1 MLLSCLSVG
10 AGGFAGSVIR
20 YLISR
25 VPLGSSA
32 YPVNTFI
39 TNVIGAVL
47 IGYIIA
53 RADRLALSPQQILL
67 LKTGLCGG
75 LTTFSTF
82 SAETFG
88 LLEQGSYLTA
98 CAYIILSLVLCV
110 GGVAVGISIG
120 SHI

>member
-67 LKTGLCGG
+67 LKTGFCGG

-82 SAETFG
+82 SAETLG

-120 SHI
+120 SRI

>member
-1 MLLSCLSVG
+1 MFLNCLSVG
-10 AGGFAGSVIR
+10 VGGFAGSVIR

-25 VPLGSSA
+25 VPLGTMT

-39 TNVIGAVL
+39 TNLIGAVL

-53 RADRLALSPQQILL
+53 RSDRSALSPEQILL

-82 SAETFG
+82 SAETLG

-120 SHI
+120 SRI

>member
-110 GGVAVGISIG
+110 GGVAAGISIG
-120 SHI
+120 SRI

>member
-20 YLISR
+20 YLLSR

-98 CAYIILSLVLCV
+98 CAYTVSYTHLTLLTKALV
-110 GGVAVGISIG
+110 
-120 SHI
+120 